1 MLNRILTKKIKF
13 PLSLRGAK
21 QRSNLSGFSLIELMV
36 AVTILAMAIFGIF
49 NAFSSGWMGMANARD
64 RTVATNYAREAM
76 ENVKNMDFELVTH
89 VNLGAS
95 EPVGAK
101 FTRVI
106 VVTEE
111 SANLK
116 KIDTKVSWTN
126 RQSQEVSVETS
137 MYINRTIFNP
147 GEATHIILY
156 ADPYYTVL
164 PGAGSATIIAAI
176 KDINN
181 TTVINWTGGDI
192 SFSIEGGNGT
202 GTLQDEVVAITNGI
216 ADTIFTGITL
226 GDVVIMASVN
236 LPNGGG
242 TISDTITIT
251 VTSGAVIIALSAVPE
266 SIDTAGPNNIS
277 TVTAALVDSVGD
289 KVTIAVNPITFN
301 IDIFDSEGTLLDST
315 EVTMTPNQG
324 EATIDVQSIADT
336 PGVATVTASSDGLIS
351 GTVNIIIAGDAA
363 SISVSVDKDIIY
375 TDDDV
380 GAEVTLVI
388 QDVSGNPV
396 EFNGE
401 ITLSTSPGGTGL
413 FHIDDGS
420 SLPNNPYTF
429 DFNSVSPPYITYSS
443 PFATGL
449 ITIIASGVGPDGQIS
464 GNTDIEVREALIAD
478 TITIKANPK
487 NILAGGLGGTYG
499 KITATIK
506 QGFTVIS
513 NYNRDIT
520 FEIILDTSTS
530 GDAGLSLTFGG
541 DPHDVLTVPGGD
553 VDYGVAEVYLKP
565 ATEVGICTVK
575 VSTVNSLLVTIE
587 NTIEIGFY
595 SGEHHIELIAKPLKM
610 LVNGDTCTVTAVVED
625 EGGHQVVAYSE
636 DITFTIL
643 VGWPKIAKFAATG
656 TSSLTK
662 TLIGGETDIIL
673 ISQSTAGTVTLKA
686 SSFTDITDISG
697 YLNIPVVIRLLE
709 LADQPNITYDNET
722 YEVSFDIKVRGAE
735 ISLEQM
741 QVSWPPDDSETLNTI
756 EINPN
761 YTGDI
766 VIYPETSPPIS
777 SGEPIDV
784 DEITEITLWE
794 GISNVKLS
802 FNASMSGKTLEVI
815 FNPNS
820 GNYPVEINEPP
831 I

>member
-1 MLNRILTKKIKF
+1 
-13 PLSLRGAK
+13 
-21 QRSNLSGFSLIELMV
+21 
-36 AVTILAMAIFGIF
+36 
-49 NAFSSGWMGMANARD
+49 MGMANARD

-101 FTRVI
+101 FTREI

-164 PGAGSATIIAAI
+164 PGGGSATIIAAI
-176 KDINN
+176 KDVNN

-192 SFSIEGGNGT
+192 SFSIEGGSGI
-202 GTLQDEVVAITNGI
+202 GTLQDEVVAPTNGI
-216 ADTIFTGITL
+216 ADTIFTGTDI

-251 VTSGAVIIALSAVPE
+251 VTMGVVRIELSADPY
-266 SIDTAGPNNIS
+266 SIGADGASIS
-277 TVTAALVDSVGD
+277 IVTAALVDSGGGTVED
-289 KVTIAVNPITFN
+289 ASNEIRFN
-301 IDIFDSEGTLLDST
+301 ISGEGTFIDYVT
-315 EVTMTPNQG
+315 ESPLTDTEFIIPPYPSDGIGGTAKIKVK
-324 EATIDVQSIADT
+324 SIVDT
-336 PGVATVTASSDGLIS
+336 PGVATVTASSDDLIS

-396 EFNGE
+396 GYDGN

-413 FHIDDGS
+413 FHIDGS
-420 SLPNNPYTF
+420 SDSPPYTILN
-429 DFNSVSPPYITYSS
+429 FNSVSPPYITYSS
-443 PFATGL
+443 PFTTGL
-449 ITIIASGVGPDGQIS
+449 ITIIASGVGPDGPIS

-478 TITIKANPK
+478 TIILKADPK
-487 NILAGGLGGTYG
+487 NILAGGLGGTAG

-513 NYNRDIT
+513 NYSRDIT
-520 FEIILDTSTS
+520 FEIISDTSTS
-530 GDAGLSLTFGG
+530 GDAELYFNGVPCGTFLPVSGVEYG
-541 DPHDVLTVPGGD
+541 ED
-553 VDYGVAEVYLKP
+553 GVAVVDLKP
-565 ATEVGICTVK
+565 ASEVGICTIE
-575 VSTVNSLLVTIE
+575 VSTYNSDELLIVETIDV
-587 NTIEIGFY
+587 GFY
-595 SGEHHIELIAKPLKM
+595 SGEHHIKLEASPPKM
-610 LVNGDTCTVTAVVED
+610 LVNGDSCTVTAEVVD
-625 EGGHQVVAYSE
+625 ELGIVVGSYNK

-643 VGWPKIAKFAATG
+643 VGWPKNAKFAETG

-662 TLIGGETDIIL
+662 TLSGGIATVIL

-697 YLNIPVVIRLLE
+697 YLNIPVVITLLE
-709 LADQPNITYDNET
+709 LAPEPNIIYGENQ
-722 YEVSFDIKVRGAE
+722 VSFDIEVQGTE
-735 ISLEQM
+735 VVLEEM
-741 QVSWPPDDSETLNTI
+741 QVSWSDNIASEFLNQIDIEGTVVYSNVPGAVSGTIVDTVTTLPT
-756 EINPN
+756 
-761 YTGDI
+761 
-766 VIYPETSPPIS
+766 
-777 SGEPIDV
+777 
-784 DEITEITLWE
+784 
-794 GISNVKLS
+794 GISTVNLY
-802 FNASMSGKTLEVI
+802 FNIGEDMSGKTYNII
-815 FNPNS
+815 FNPS
-820 GNYPVEINEPP
+820 SEYYPVEF
-831 I
+831 

>member
-1 MLNRILTKKIKF
+1 MLKINKKISK
-13 PLSLRGAK
+13 
-21 QRSNLSGFSLIELMV
+21 NGFSLIELMV
-36 AVTILAMAIFGIF
+36 AVVILAIAVLGIF
-49 NAFSSGWMGMANARD
+49 LAFSSGWMGMANARD

-76 ENVKNMDFELVTH
+76 ENVKNMEFELVT
-89 VNLGAS
+89 NGLLGS
-95 EPVGAK
+95 PEPVGAK
-101 FTRVI
+101 FTREI

-164 PGAGSATIIAAI
+164 PGEGFATIIAAI
-176 KDINN
+176 KDVNN
-181 TTVINWTGGDI
+181 TTVIDWTGGNI
-192 SFSIEGGNGT
+192 SFSIIPFPDDGSGFFTGGVD
-202 GTLQDEVVAITNGI
+202 TLDVTPTNGI
-216 ADTIFTGITL
+216 ADTTFTGTDI

-251 VTSGAVIIALSAVPE
+251 VTMGVVRIALSADPD
-266 SIDTAGPNNIS
+266 SIGTDAPNNIS
-277 TVTAALVDSVGD
+277 TVTAELVNSIGEP
-289 KVTIAVNPITFN
+289 VTDAPNDITFN
-301 IDIFDSEGTLLDST
+301 ISGGVGNFIDSDSEGLPLPNSLLPDTVLMSNSGG
-315 EVTMTPNQG
+315 V
-324 EATIDVQSIADT
+324 AIIYVKSIEDT
-336 PGVATVTASSDGLIS
+336 PGVATVTASSNDLLS
-351 GTVNIIIAGDAA
+351 GTVNIIIEGDAA

-380 GAEVTLVI
+380 GAVVTLEI

-413 FHIDDGS
+413 FHIDDVS
-420 SLPNNPYTF
+420 PLPNNPYTF

-443 PFATGL
+443 PFTTGL
-449 ITIIASGVGPDGQIS
+449 ITIIASGVGPDGPIS

-478 TITIKANPK
+478 TITLKADPK
-487 NILAGGLGGTYG
+487 NILAGGLGGTDG

-513 NYNRDIT
+513 NYNREIT
-520 FEIILDTSTS
+520 FEIISDTSTS
-530 GDAGLSLTFGG
+530 EDAGLSLTFGG
-541 DPHDVLTVPGGD
+541 DPHDILKVPGGD

-575 VSTVNSLLVTIE
+575 VSTENSEGTLIE

-595 SGEHHIELIAKPLKM
+595 SGEHHIKLEASPSKM

-625 EGGHQVVAYSE
+625 EDKHQVSAYNE

-643 VGWPKIAKFAATG
+643 VGWPKNAKFAATG

-686 SSFTDITDISG
+686 SSFTDTTDITG
-697 YLNIPVVIRLLE
+697 YLNIPVDINFLDLTDPLNIAYDDVLE
-709 LADQPNITYDNET
+709 K
-722 YEVSFDIKVRGAE
+722 VSFDIEVRGTE

-741 QVSWPPDDSETLNTI
+741 KVSWSDNIPLELLNKIDIGETVVVYSNDDGVASGTVVETVATL
-756 EINPN
+756 
-761 YTGDI
+761 
-766 VIYPETSPPIS
+766 
-777 SGEPIDV
+777 PIDTFT
-784 DEITEITLWE
+784 INLY
-794 GISNVKLS
+794 
-802 FNASMSGKTLEVI
+802 FNEVAIMSGKTFNII
-815 FNPNS
+815 FYS
-820 GNYPVEINEPP
+820 SSENYPVEFEVP
-831 I
+831 

>member
-1 MLNRILTKKIKF
+1 
-13 PLSLRGAK
+13 
-21 QRSNLSGFSLIELMV
+21 MV
-36 AVTILAMAIFGIF
+36 AVVILAIALIGIF
-49 NAFSSGWMGMANARD
+49 LAFNSGWMGMANARD

-111 SANLK
+111 SINLK
-116 KIDTKVSWTN
+116 KVETKVLWKN
-126 RQSQEVSVETS
+126 RQDQDVSVETS

-164 PGAGSATIIAAI
+164 PGSGFATIIAAI
-176 KDINN
+176 KDVNN

-192 SFSIEGGNGT
+192 SFSIISDPLLPGVGDGSLPDNPH
-202 GTLQDEVVAITNGI
+202 VVAPTNGI
-216 ADTIFTGITL
+216 ADTIFTGTDI
-226 GDVVIMASVN
+226 GDVVIMASIN

-251 VTSGAVIIALSAVPE
+251 VTMGVVRIKLSADTY
-266 SIDTAGPNNIS
+266 SIDDDGIDFS
-277 TVTAALVDSVGD
+277 TVTAALVDSIGD
-289 KVTIAVNPITFN
+289 TVETANNVIKFV

-315 EVTMTPNQG
+315 TEDKIPVDG
-324 EATIDVQSIADT
+324 VETINVQSIKDT

-401 ITLSTSPGGTGL
+401 ITLSTSPGGTGM
-413 FHIDDGS
+413 FNINGS
-420 SLPNNPYTF
+420 DSNPNTF
-429 DFNSVSPPYITYSS
+429 VFDSVSPPYITYSS
-443 PFATGL
+443 PFTTGL
-449 ITIIASGVGPDGQIS
+449 ITIIASGVGPDGPIS

-478 TITIKANPK
+478 TITLKADPK
-487 NILAGGLGGTYG
+487 NILADGTEG

-513 NYNRDIT
+513 NYNREIT
-520 FEIILDTSTS
+520 FEIISDTSTYQ
-530 GDAGLSLTFGG
+530 DAKLSFNGS
-541 DPHDVLTVPGGD
+541 
-553 VDYGVAEVYLKP
+553 DYGLNVLLPVSGVEYGEDGVAVVDLKP
-565 ATEVGICTVK
+565 ASDVGICTIE
-575 VSTVNSLLVTIE
+575 VSTYNSDELLIVETIE
-587 NTIEIGFY
+587 VGFY
-595 SGEHHIELIAKPLKM
+595 SGEHHIKLTADPSKM

-625 EGGHQVVAYSE
+625 EDECQVSAYNE

-643 VGWPKIAKFAATG
+643 VGWPKNAKFAATG

-686 SSFTDITDISG
+686 SSFTDITDITG
-697 YLNIPVVIRLLE
+697 YLNIPVVTTLLE
-709 LADQPNITYDNET
+709 LAPDPNINYDGNQ
-722 YEVSFDIKVRGAE
+722 VSFDIEVQGTE
-735 ISLEQM
+735 IILKEM
-741 QVSWPPDDSETLNTI
+741 QISWSPDDLETLNTI

-761 YTGDI
+761 YTGNI
-766 VIYPETSPPIS
+766 VIYQDPSPLIS
-777 SGEPIDV
+777 SGELINV
-784 DEITEITLWE
+784 DDITLSE
-794 GISNVKLS
+794 GTSNVKLY
-802 FNASMSGKTLEVI
+802 FNANMSGKTLGAI
-815 FNPNS
+815 FNTDS